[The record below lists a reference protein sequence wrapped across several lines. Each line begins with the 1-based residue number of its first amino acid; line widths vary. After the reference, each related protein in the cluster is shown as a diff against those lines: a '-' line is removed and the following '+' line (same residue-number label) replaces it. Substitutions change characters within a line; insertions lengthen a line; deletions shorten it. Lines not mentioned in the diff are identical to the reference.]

1 MKTRKQK
8 EKEIILG
15 IIASYC
21 LWLVGMLMSGMLA
34 GGDFLKMYDTGY
46 LVFLFPVIAGGAFV
60 LAASKCAKD
69 KRAFYLAFVISF
81 FAAFLFWGGQV
92 LVGLLG
98 YVFTDNEVWDF
109 IIRALVTLNWI
120 GLMPS
125 MSVFGKV
132 TDCIPSSIMFGEG
145 YLSVLIMIAFCLPA
159 VIGLICSVIIYREKR
174 KDN

>member
-8 EKEIILG
+8 AKEIILG
-15 IIASYC
+15 IIASYG
-21 LWLVGMLMSGMLA
+21 LWIVGMLMSGMLA

-46 LVFLFPVIAGGAFV
+46 LVLLFPVIAGGVFV
-60 LAASKCAKD
+60 LTAWKCAKD
-69 KRAFYLAFVISF
+69 KNLFYLAFVISF

-98 YVFTDNEVWDF
+98 SVFTDNEVWSF
-109 IIRALVTLNWI
+109 IIRVLFTLNWI

-132 TDCIPSSIMFGEG
+132 ADCIPSSIMFGEG
-145 YLSVLIMIAFCLPA
+145 YLSVLIMIAFCIPA
-159 VIGLICSVIIYREKR
+159 IIGLICSVIIYREKR
-174 KDN
+174 KE